1 MVLDTYLTRSP
12 ASVGSD
18 PVSGLQGSSERVYFG
33 HGTAPANRVS
43 QRDLPRDGPRQRAAG
58 GVPRGRGV
66 RTFPGGTGPDRGT
79 LRLEV
84 AGVRL
89 HAQHVHLLV
98 QTPQA
103 NLSRG
108 MQYLLSGY
116 ANWYAKRYH
125 RSGHL
130 FQGRFRGELIEDESY
145 FWTVSRY
152 LHLNPVRGKR
162 PLVSHPRDWP
172 WSSYPGYA
180 DRRRRVDWVC
190 YDALYR
196 AWEGE
201 MGGQQAEVAYRR
213 FVEAGLTEPPENP
226 LRKAV
231 HGWLLGSAAFVQRIR
246 EQLERPAH
254 EDQVP
259 AARRLRNVNPER
271 VLDAAAAHYGVS
283 AEAFR
288 ERRSGSEARDVAAWL
303 ARRLTTA
310 TLRELAAAFGLNH
323 PDSVNNLVR
332 RIERQ
337 LVGSRAFRER
347 IDSLQETLAET
358 ENRV

>member
-1 MVLDTYLTRSP
+1 MARPLRIEFPNAIYHVMARGNARQTLFHDDEEYGHFLEGLART
-12 ASVGSD
+12 VGRCD
-18 PVSGLQGSSERVYFG
+18 WKLLAFACMP
-33 HGTAPANRVS
+33 N
-43 QRDLPRDGPRQRAAG
+43 
-58 GVPRGRGV
+58 
-66 RTFPGGTGPDRGT
+66 
-79 LRLEV
+79 
-84 AGVRL
+84 
-89 HAQHVHLLV
+89 HVHLLV

-130 FQGRFRGELIEDESY
+130 FQGRFRGELIEDETY
-145 FWTVSRY
+145 FWAVSRY

-162 PLVSHPRDWP
+162 PLVSHPRDWR

-180 DRRRRVDWVC
+180 DRRGRVDWVC
-190 YDALYR
+190 YDAVYR
-196 AWEGE
+196 AWQGE
-201 MGGQQAEVAYRR
+201 MGGPQAEVAYRR
-213 FVEAGLTEPPENP
+213 FVETGLTEPPENP

-246 EQLERPAH
+246 EQMERPAH

-259 AARRLRNVNPER
+259 AARRLRNVDPAR
-271 VLDAAAAHYGVS
+271 VLDAVAADYGVS
-283 AEAFR
+283 TESFR
-288 ERRSGSEARDVAAWL
+288 QRRSGDQARDVAAWL
-303 ARRLTTA
+303 ACRLTTA

-332 RIERQ
+332 RIDRQ
-337 LVGSRAFRER
+337 LVASRELGQR
-347 IDSLQETLAET
+347 IEGIQELLTET